1 MQKSMDGDAI
11 EEAIDFTLRKAVDE
25 EEEISMI
32 ITKEVEVH
40 KQDDEIEI
48 AENPEK
54 IYVAENGLFM
64 LPKDHPDHL
73 TLIKLQLENQVSF
86 KAFLLHNISC
96 FYYSGTNELE
106 TAITNEN

>member
-11 EEAIDFTLRKAVDE
+11 EESIDFTLRKAVDE
-25 EEEISMI
+25 EEEIAMI
-32 ITKEVEVH
+32 TTKEVR
-40 KQDDEIEI
+40 DDEIEV

-54 IYVAENGLFM
+54 ISVAENGLFM

-86 KAFLLHNISC
+86 
-96 FYYSGTNELE
+96 
-106 TAITNEN
+106 